1 MPRSVHCVST
11 NVVDMSKWF
20 LNSFHPT
27 IKRIKHSS
35 CTLTKLYLG
44 FPSSLQF
51 KWLYRFAIIVIV
63 IAVVV
68 VVVVVVAVTIA
79 VVVVVVV
86 VAVVAAVIVT
96 LASCNSIFIFAGAK
110 ESGFFSPE

>member
-63 IAVVV
+63 SAVAVVV
-68 VVVVVVAVTIA
+68 VIIVVAVVAI
-79 VVVVVVV
+79 